1 MRFGVGLRGQDFVV
15 RKVTCMFR
23 GWTISS
29 AVILMIG
36 LAFGALTHAPTVA
49 EEVAEADTTIQTKP
63 DIWIFGILGSPHLGR
78 QINAGGV
85 RAIID
90 LNLLTVDN
98 SRRLMKSYAS
108 QDLGLCLT
116 LRWKDPANKR
126 QEGLP
131 APEVV
136 NEKIDILMDLL
147 KTDEAKQIGD
157 RLWIQFFNEATGGPG
172 TIQPNRVE
180 GLFEFAT
187 RTAERIR
194 KEAPHVKIC
203 GPALTGVDVM
213 EKDEATLP
221 RMGKQRRQGLLRC
234 IRWSIE
240 HADAVDLHLHAE
252 SGPWARR
259 HLKLVREAIDR
270 EPGGQ
275 KLDLVVWEWSCARF
289 PNRTD
294 KAAIRETLIDVYSA
308 MCDYDVK
315 VAAYGAYYPP
325 MDLGEQYQW
334 KNLMDT
340 RGQKNEPFYSFFVD
354 LANGKIEP
362 RRQGRDR

>member
-1 MRFGVGLRGQDFVV
+1 MFGRRTVAGVIVV
-15 RKVTCMFR
+15 
-23 GWTISS
+23 TIAAILGTLSLGMSS
-29 AVILMIG
+29 AG
-36 LAFGALTHAPTVA
+36 EAEYGVA
-49 EEVAEADTTIQTKP
+49 TSEVADTKP
-63 DIWIFGILGSPHLGR
+63 DVWIFGILGSPHLGK

-131 APEVV
+131 SPDVV
-136 NEKIDILMDLL
+136 NEKIDILLNLL
-147 KTDEAKQIGD
+147 KTDEAKQLGD

-172 TIQPNRVE
+172 TIQPHRVE

-194 KEAPHVKIC
+194 AEAPHVRIC

-213 EKDEATLP
+213 EKDVSGLA
-221 RMGKQRRQGLLRC
+221 RMGKQRREGLLRC

-240 HADAVDLHLHAE
+240 HADAVDVHLHAE
-252 SGPWARR
+252 SPEWARH
-259 HLKLVREAIDR
+259 HLRIVRKAIDR

-289 PNRTD
+289 PNRED
-294 KAAIRETLIDVYSA
+294 KQAIKETLIGVWSA

-325 MDLGEQYQW
+325 TELGEQYQW

-362 RRQGRDR
+362 RRQGRDGH